1 MTEKRKIEI
10 VDAANEHG
18 EGMAFCDL
26 VYSPLARGVDSA
38 YGIGFI
44 EGAVWA
50 DKTMIEKVAKW
61 IIENFPSSSGVSAM
75 MYADDFRKAME
86 SGKE

>member
-1 MTEKRKIEI
+1 MTEDRKIEI
-10 VDAANEHG
+10 VKAAAENG
-18 EGMAFCDL
+18 KKTDFCDL
-26 VYSPLARGVDSA
+26 VHSPLSRGVNSP

-44 EGAVWA
+44 DGAVWA
-50 DKTMIEKVAKW
+50 DKTMIEKVTKW

-86 SGKE
+86 ADEE